1 MQFSND
7 LGFKAQTE
15 IALLAPIPPAN
26 IAFPT
31 DDQIKAAKHREIAR
45 HYARPRRKRS
55 RPGIGSLII
64 GDLEKFFDDKY
75 GSVFPD
81 DDAGRGDLV
90 VLLQYMAQLGDPCAM
105 TACAARW
112 CPWITDAEYIA
123 MIAGIERAPMRW
135 RADALASEI
144 GLNRATRTRLGITTI
159 GATDFGKAKRTK
171 LRKKGK
177 RLKMI
182 ARRAEAGAASHAV
195 SAARLKPWVD
205 QGMSRAT
212 WYRLGKPTNETRKTD
227 SYPAAFL
234 FHGAKSVLPADQGAS
249 PSGDLTRSA
258 CGDQA
263 AAAENQSVVFE
274 AFQTKRDSA
283 DAGRLCMHWRKGSK
297 NPFESLPPATPE
309 STEMDRA
316 AA

>member
-1 MQFSND
+1 MFSNYPRA
-7 LGFKAQTE
+7 FAQANST
-15 IALLAPIPPAN
+15 LLLSNLPAN
-26 IAFPT
+26 IELSI
-31 DDQIKAAKHREIAR
+31 DDRRKAAKLREIAR
-45 HYARPRRKRS
+45 HYARSRRKRS
-55 RPGIGSLII
+55 RPGIAALTI
-64 GDLEKFFDDKY
+64 GDLETFFGDKY
-75 GSVFPD
+75 RDTFPD
-81 DDAGRGDLV
+81 DDAGRDDLI
-90 VLLQYMAQLGDPCAM
+90 VLLQYMAQLGDPRAM
-105 TACAARW
+105 TACAGRW
-112 CPWITDAEYIA
+112 CPWLSEAEYTA
-123 MIAGIERAPMRW
+123 MLAGIERAPMRW
-135 RADALASEI
+135 RADGLAAEI

-159 GATDFGKAKRTK
+159 GAIDFGKGKRTK